1 MLNGEKFTG
10 HSIVIIIGKRYN
22 LSYQIKQKLIFGL
35 SKCLSNYSKNILKT
49 KKKKSKNQQICKLT
63 FQQIEKCQYVKGI
76 YICCPSWLSGAGVC
90 VIL

>member
-49 KKKKSKNQQICKLT
+49 KKKKVKINKFVNLHFNKLKNANMWREFIFVVQ
-63 FQQIEKCQYVKGI
+63 VD
-76 YICCPSWLSGAGVC
+76 
-90 VIL
+90 